1 MDHSGRSFGLTLGK
15 LGLEKGDLLLLLDEE
30 FLAELSNDVAHLG
43 GVVNTD
49 RVFGELFEFA
59 FESFDSFFILLKLG
73 ASLGLSL
80 SGGLGES
87 AERIFKDFLTLGVS
101 LGSRVGHHS
110 SVVSLDLLLHLS
122 DVFSV
127 DDGVLSD
134 DG

>member
-1 MDHSGRSFGLTLGK
+1 MDYSGRSFGLTLGK

-49 RVFGELFEFA
+49 RVFGELLEFVLEA
-59 FESFDSFFILLKLG
+59 FNGCLIFLKLA

-87 AERIFKDFLTLGVS
+87 AERIFEDFLSS
-101 LGSRVGHHS
+101 LDSLHHS

-127 DDGVLSD
+127 DDSVLSD
-134 DG
+134 DS